1 MQSPTMTTQQSRG
14 IVVKLEKVKEERRAG
29 LTLTKRKP
37 KVENYV
43 QILRAINSGAIL
55 PTAIVL
61 NTKIPWITAMQ
72 CLRSLEQN
80 GLIHTSFDQ
89 DTQRSIS
96 ALTDKGLEILT
107 QIVRVGEI

>member
-1 MQSPTMTTQQSRG
+1 MQSQPMGLPNRG
-14 IVVKLEKVKEERRAG
+14 IVMKLEKVKEQRREG

-43 QILRAINSGAIL
+43 QILRAINTGANL

-80 GLIHTSFDQ
+80 GLIKTTLEPGS
-89 DTQRSIS
+89 QRSVS
-96 ALTDKGLEILT
+96 ELTDKGLEILT
-107 QIVRVGEI
+107 QIASIGDV

>member
-1 MQSPTMTTQQSRG
+1 MESPIISSPSSRG
-14 IVVKLEKVKEERRAG
+14 IVVKLEKVREQRRQG

-43 QILRAINSGAIL
+43 QILQAINSGANL
-55 PTAIVL
+55 PTAIVQ

-80 GLIHTSFDQ
+80 GLIQTAFDQ
-89 DTQRSIS
+89 DTQRSVS
-96 ALTDKGLEILT
+96 TLTDKGLEILS
-107 QIVRVGEI
+107 QIASVGEI

>member
-1 MQSPTMTTQQSRG
+1 MQTPITSQQSRG
-14 IVVKLEKVKEERRAG
+14 IVVKLEKVREDRRAG

-43 QILRAINSGAIL
+43 QILRAINSGANL

-80 GLIHTSFDQ
+80 GMIHTSYDQ
-89 DTQRSIS
+89 DTQRSVS
-96 ALTDKGLEILT
+96 SLTEKGLEILS
-107 QIVRVGEI
+107 QIARVGEI

>member
-1 MQSPTMTTQQSRG
+1 MQSPIVSQQSRG
-14 IVVKLEKVKEERRAG
+14 IVVKLEKIKEERREG

-43 QILRAINSGAIL
+43 QILQAINSGANL

-72 CLRSLEQN
+72 CLRSLEKN
-80 GLIHTSFDQ
+80 GMIQTSYDQ
-89 DTQRSIS
+89 DTQRSVS
-96 ALTDKGLEILT
+96 ALTEKGLEILT
-107 QIVRVGEI
+107 QIARVGEI

>member
-1 MQSPTMTTQQSRG
+1 MQSPIISTPSSRG

-29 LTLTKRKP
+29 LTLTKKKP

-43 QILRAINSGAIL
+43 QILQAINSGANL
-55 PTAIVL
+55 PTSIVL

-80 GLIHTSFDQ
+80 GMIRTSFDQ
-89 DTQRSIS
+89 DMQKSAS

-107 QIVRVGEI
+107 HIARV